1 MNERKWIEE
10 DNQLQRIQTV
20 EFKEKLLKWQ
30 TYASQKEQQHKEMAN
45 KTAKLREGNK
55 KLRAGLSRVVEGAKT
70 LKSKYNNLKDHNT
83 ALLKKYN
90 ATKQELDYLITLG
103 KHMREEYELHKSNYM
118 ALWHYII

>member
-10 DNQLQRIQTV
+10 GNQLQRIQTV

-45 KTAKLREGNK
+45 ETAKLREDNK

-70 LKSKYNNLKDHNT
+70 LKSKL
-83 ALLKKYN
+83 
-90 ATKQELDYLITLG
+90 
-103 KHMREEYELHKSNYM
+103 
-118 ALWHYII
+118 